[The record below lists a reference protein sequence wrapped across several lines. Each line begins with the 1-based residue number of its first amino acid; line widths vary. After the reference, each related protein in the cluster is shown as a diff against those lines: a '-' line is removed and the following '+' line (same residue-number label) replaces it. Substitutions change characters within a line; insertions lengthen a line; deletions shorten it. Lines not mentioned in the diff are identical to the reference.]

1 MAAKKA
7 SRSRG
12 SESGA
17 DVFAI
22 ASAARES
29 LSDLRA
35 AKREWSQRLL
45 APSGAD
51 VARVA
56 AASVRRVP
64 TAPAA
69 TPEQNVVGV
78 GVAEKT
84 VEGQPTGVLCVKFFV
99 RVKFAKG
106 QLSRGEKLPTQ
117 IDGIAVDV
125 EQVGVFRKFATR
137 RRRKRKSSS
146 GPIPDPRT
154 RRRPARP
161 GCSVGFRD
169 PADAFVMA
177 GTFGALVRK
186 GAKRFIL
193 SNNHVLADENR
204 LPKGSAIFQ
213 PGLLDNGNAATDQIA
228 TLTDFVRLRAGTNN
242 RVDAAIA
249 ALQSASV
256 AIPDILH
263 IGKPK
268 GSKKAAID
276 MVVQKFGRT
285 TSYTAGRVTSIDT
298 DVAVDYD
305 TGTFTFADQMIIKGL
320 NGTSFSNAGDSGSL
334 ITERGTN
341 AAVGLLFAGSSA
353 YTIANHID
361 AVLAQFGRITLV

>member
-7 SRSRG
+7 SRSRA
-12 SESGA
+12 STTGA
-17 DVFAI
+17 DVFAM

-45 APSGAD
+45 APSGVGA
-51 VARVA
+51 ARVA

-64 TAPAA
+64 TAPTAS
-69 TPEQNVVGV
+69 PDQNVVGV

-84 VEGQPTGVLCVKFFV
+84 VEGQPTGLLCVKFFV

-106 QLSRGEKLPTQ
+106 QLSRGEKLPTE

-125 EQVGVFRKFATR
+125 EQVGVFRKFAIR
-137 RRRKRKSSS
+137 RRRKRKSA
-146 GPIPDPRT
+146 GALPDPRT

-204 LPKGSAIFQ
+204 LPRGSAIFQ
-213 PGLLDNGNAATDQIA
+213 PGLLDNGNVATDQIA

-242 RVDAAIA
+242 KVDAAIA
-249 ALQSASV
+249 SLQSKSV

-268 GSKKAAID
+268 GAKKAAID

-320 NGTSFSNAGDSGSL
+320 NGTSFSNSGDSGSL

-361 AVLAQFGRITLV
+361 AVLAQFGRIKLV

>member
-1 MAAKKA
+1 MAAKKR
-7 SRSRG
+7 SGSRG
-12 SESGA
+12 SASGA
-17 DVFAI
+17 EDFAI
-22 ASAARES
+22 AAAARDS

-45 APSGAD
+45 APSGV
-51 VARVA
+51 VAAGRAMSAAARRVPA
-56 AASVRRVP
+56 AAS
-64 TAPAA
+64 AA
-69 TPEQNVVGV
+69 PEQNVVGV

-84 VEGQPTGVLCVKFFV
+84 VNGQPTGLLCVKFFV
-99 RVKFAKG
+99 RVKFASSH
-106 QLSRGEKLPTQ
+106 LSRGDKLPTQ

-125 EQVGVFRKFATR
+125 EQVGVFRKFATKR
-137 RRRKRKSSS
+137 GRKRQAS
-146 GPIPDPRT
+146 GPIADPRT

-161 GCSVGFRD
+161 GCSIGYRD
-169 PADAFVMA
+169 PADAYVMA
-177 GTFGALVRK
+177 GTFGALVRR
-186 GAKRFIL
+186 GGQRFIL

-213 PGLLDNGNAATDQIA
+213 PGLLDHGHAPADQIA
-228 TLTDFVRLRAGTNN
+228 TLTDYVRLRAGANN

-249 ALQSASV
+249 ALQSPNV
-256 AIPDILH
+256 AIPEILF

-268 GSKKAAID
+268 GSRKAAID
-276 MVVQKFGRT
+276 MVVHKFGRT

-298 DVAVDYD
+298 DVSVDYD

-320 NGTSFSNAGDSGSL
+320 NQTSFSNAGDSGSL

-341 AAVGLLFAGSSA
+341 AAVGLLFAGSST

-361 AVLAQFGRITLV
+361 AVLAQFGGITLV

>member
-1 MAAKKA
+1 MAAKKGRRTRA
-7 SRSRG
+7 TA
-12 SESGA
+12 SGA
-17 DVFAI
+17 DVFAL
-22 ASAARES
+22 ASTARDS
-29 LSDLRA
+29 LGDLRA

-45 APSGAD
+45 APSGVD
-51 VARVA
+51 VARVS

-64 TAPAA
+64 LAPAA
-69 TPEQNVVGV
+69 SPEQNVVGV

-84 VEGQPTGVLCVKFFV
+84 VEGLPTGLLCVKFFV

-117 IDGIAVDV
+117 IDGVAVDV
-125 EQVGVFRKFATR
+125 EQVGVFRKLATK
-137 RRRKRKSSS
+137 RRRKRKTSTAM
-146 GPIPDPRT
+146 PDPRA
-154 RRRPARP
+154 RRRPAQP

-186 GAKRFIL
+186 GAQRFIL

-213 PGLLDNGNAATDQIA
+213 PGLLDHGNAATDQVA
-228 TLTDFVRLRAGTNN
+228 SLTDFVRLRAGANN
-242 RVDAAIA
+242 KVDAAIA
-249 ALQSASV
+249 ALQTSTIASA
-256 AIPDILH
+256 DILFT
-263 IGKPK
+263 GKPK
-268 GSKKAAID
+268 GTKSAAID

-305 TGTFTFADQMIIKGL
+305 TGRFTFADQMIIKGL
-320 NGTSFSNAGDSGSL
+320 NGSSFSNAGDSGSL
-334 ITERGTN
+334 ITERATN
-341 AAVGLLFAGSSA
+341 AAVGLLFAGSSS

-361 AVLAQFGRITLV
+361 AVLAQFGGITLV